1 MTSDEDDLPI
11 NPQPIETVSKKN
23 TTNFFMKLLYFQ
35 KKNKASTK
43 TGVTSKV
50 PKTASSSTAQKKRK
64 SSNTSP
70 HLPVKRKRNSSS
82 LDLSDSPAGGV
93 TPAWSD
99 AELLSE
105 KTQTPEEVAQNLIKL
120 WEEGN
125 TIPFIARYR
134 KNAIGNLTPDAL
146 RTVKESYDEIC
157 TLKRKMCTVVKTV
170 KQLGKLDNKLQGNIC
185 AARTI
190 EELDHLVR
198 IV

>member
-50 PKTASSSTAQKKRK
+50 PKTASSSTAQRKRK
-64 SSNTSP
+64 SNTSP

-134 KNAIGNLTPDAL
+134 KNVIGNLTPDAL